1 LRRRSKRLADPS
13 NRLDPAGDALTER
26 ETLLPPE
33 SLARYAD
40 AIVLACLGVEKGDSF
55 IVQGQPEHRE
65 LLVAVA
71 ESAYRAGARYVDVV
85 TADPLV
91 MRARLLH
98 GSDESLG
105 AVSPWS
111 RRRIR
116 EMASPRGALAQ
127 IAGEGEAGY
136 LDGVPPERITTDYSR
151 RAKPTAVLRRAQLN
165 MRSRWVI
172 AGWPTAYWAG
182 QVYPNL
188 DPLKAKRRLAGD
200 LLRFS
205 RLADEDGKGTSGWR
219 EHLRTLTRRSA
230 RLTKLGLTRL
240 ELRGPGTELD
250 VGFVGDT
257 RWLGGPETLVDGRT
271 LAPNMP
277 TEEVFTSPDPR
288 QTTGTFK
295 CTFPL
300 SFRGRLIHGLR
311 GEFSNGRLVRLEA
324 DSDDDRD
331 FVAAFLDTDR
341 MGRRLGEVAL
351 VDASSRIGQAG
362 RIYYNTLLD
371 ENAAAHFAFGSGFG
385 GTRTQAPARGVNR
398 STIHLDVMIGG
409 PDLEATG
416 VNARGRRIPLIRD
429 GAWQI

>member
-1 LRRRSKRLADPS
+1 MTA
-13 NRLDPAGDALTER
+13 R

-40 AIVLACLGVEKGDSF
+40 AIVRACLGLGKDDTLV
-55 IVQGQPEHRE
+55 VQGQPEHRE

-71 ESAYRAGARYVDVV
+71 ESAYRAGARFVDVV

-98 GSDESLG
+98 GSDAAIG

-111 RRRIR
+111 RRRLR
-116 EMASPRGALAQ
+116 EVAGPRGALAQ

-136 LDGVPPERITTDYSR
+136 LDDVPPERITTDYSR
-151 RAKPTAVLRRAQLN
+151 RAKQMTQLRRAQLN
-165 MRSRWVI
+165 MRARWVI
-172 AGWPTAYWAG
+172 AGWPTTHWAG
-182 QVYPNL
+182 QVYPEL
-188 DPLKAKRRLAGD
+188 KPLEAKRRLAGD
-200 LLRFS
+200 LLRFC

-219 EHLRTLTRRSA
+219 THLRTLNRRSE

-250 VGFVGDT
+250 VGFVHDT
-257 RWLGGPETLVDGRT
+257 RWQGGPETLVDGRK

-288 QTTGTFK
+288 QTNGTFQ

-300 SFRGRLIHGLR
+300 SFRGRLIQGLR

-331 FVAAFLDTDR
+331 FVASFIDTDR

-351 VDASSRIGQAG
+351 VDASSRIGQTG

-371 ENAAAHFAFGSGFG
+371 ENAAAHIAFGSGFG
-385 GTRTQAPARGVNR
+385 GTRSETPARGVNR
-398 STIHLDVMIGG
+398 STIHLDVMIGS
-409 PDLEATG
+409 PELEATG
-416 VNARGRRIPLIRD
+416 VNARGRRIPLIRE